1 MEMADVKEF
10 LNPKSMLPPGVAGAV
25 AMMIANSLWVA
36 FGLPQAWAAL
46 LVSFLFG
53 ILAVAATPAP
63 MWQRTIYCVLNSF
76 VIFAMGWG
84 GNAATRDALRPQN
97 VRQSSGFEFK
107 LSTAYAQPASPPR
120 QEQDLA
126 RQREELERRE
136 QDLRRREQELLR
148 KEEQRK

>member
-84 GNAATRDALRPQN
+84 GNAATRDALRTQEL
-97 VRQSSGFEFK
+97 RQSSGFEFK
-107 LSTAYAQPASPPR
+107 LSTASAQPGSPR
-120 QEQDLA
+120 HEQDLA
-126 RQREELERRE
+126 RRREELERRE
-136 QDLRRREQELLR
+136 EELRRREQE
-148 KEEQRK
+148 